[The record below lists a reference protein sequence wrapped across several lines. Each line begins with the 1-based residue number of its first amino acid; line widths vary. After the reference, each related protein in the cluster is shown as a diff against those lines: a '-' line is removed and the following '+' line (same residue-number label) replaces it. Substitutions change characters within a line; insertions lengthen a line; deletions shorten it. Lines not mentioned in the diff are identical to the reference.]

1 MKLKGT
7 QLIIMTAAVLCIFS
21 LPIMAASTISVEPA
35 YTEVWQGENFT
46 VNITVDSTETGV
58 YGASYTL
65 YFNNTLLNATS
76 LEKGPFLAQDGNPS
90 SIQVPPTE
98 INNAVG
104 EIKYG
109 ECKIGMVPG
118 VTGYGVLTTI
128 TFQVIGEEGTSRLNL
143 GDLDGALL
151 YSAPPEY
158 GPIPTTLNNGR
169 VEIARGDVNG
179 DDKINSADAAIVLK
193 ISVCGEYNTI
203 ADINHD
209 NSITSLDALMI
220 LQVAEGL

>member
-35 YTEVWQGENFT
+35 YTEVWQGDEFT
-46 VNITVDSTETGV
+46 VNITVDSAEIGV
-58 YGASYTL
+58 YGASYIL

-98 INNAVG
+98 INNMVG

-128 TFQVIGEEGTSRLNL
+128 TFQVIGEEGISPLNL
-143 GDLDGALL
+143 GDLDGETLFGI
-151 YSAPPEY
+151 S
-158 GPIPTTLNNGR
+158 GSIPTTLNNGR
-169 VEIARGDVNG
+169 VMIGQSDVNG
-179 DDKINSADAAIVLK
+179 DGEINSADAAVALQMA
-193 ISVCGEYNTI
+193 VCGEYNTI
-203 ADINHD
+203 ADVNQD

-220 LQVAEGL
+220 LQVAEEL